1 MSNALAIA
9 AVAGL
14 LILALVLFLYRR
26 GRLKVDHALLWIS
39 VSVAIVLLSTWTGL
53 LIAIDQ
59 VVGAAKSSDVV
70 FAAFVAFLIVVSI
83 YFSVK
88 ISELSEQ
95 NRRIAQEFA
104 VLKTASQERLR
115 SPQDK
120 GK

>member
-9 AVAGL
+9 AIAGL
-14 LILALVLFLYRR
+14 LILAMVLFLYRR
-26 GRLKVDHALLWIS
+26 GKLKEDHALLWIS
-39 VSVAIVLLSTWTGL
+39 VSIAIVVLSTWTGL

-59 VVGAAKSSDVV
+59 AVGAAKASDVV

-83 YFSVK
+83 YYSVK

-95 NRRIAQEFA
+95 NRKIAQEFA
-104 VLKTASQERLR
+104 LLKTTSQERLR
-115 SPQDK
+115 PPPDN